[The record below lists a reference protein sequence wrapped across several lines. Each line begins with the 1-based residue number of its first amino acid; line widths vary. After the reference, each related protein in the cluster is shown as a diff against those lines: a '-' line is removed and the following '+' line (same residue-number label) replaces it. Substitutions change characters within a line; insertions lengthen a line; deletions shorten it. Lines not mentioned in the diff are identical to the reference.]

1 MWKHAEAF
9 HEYKG
14 YKLTIFVLFT
24 NCKKF
29 FKIEICSTLFKRYLN
44 KNEALQIPIF
54 VYENESLQHYLSCD
68 MRQISTILVLEIRFF
83 STGPFLEVPCLGPDL
98 VFR

>member
-24 NCKKF
+24 NCCF
-29 FKIEICSTLFKRYLN
+29 QNGNLWYKRYLN
-44 KNEALQIPIF
+44 KNEALQIAIF
-54 VYENESLQHYLSCD
+54 VYENESLQYYLSCD
-68 MRQISTILVLEIRFF
+68 IRQISTILVLEIRFF

>member
-24 NCKKF
+24 NCAV
-29 FKIEICSTLFKRYLN
+29 FKMEICGTLFKRYLN
-44 KNEALQIPIF
+44 KNEALQIAIF
-54 VYENESLQHYLSCD
+54 VYENESLQYYLSCD
-68 MRQISTILVLEIRFF
+68 IRQISTILVLEIRFF
-83 STGPFLEVPCLGPDL
+83 STGPFLEVPCLGPGL